1 MSKFVCFN
9 DNGDTLRRSGEL
21 CLSNM
26 ARIRVVGRGGARR
39 IKVDKQ
45 LHFVEQVAYDDIVV
59 DEVDPNVEL
68 VAKLRK
74 RLKFF
79 RDIAGDSDGVSNK
92 FMFCIRFRALQ
103 SRYGYNQPVVGIW
116 KRGSTI
122 RCKITV

>member
-1 MSKFVCFN
+1 
-9 DNGDTLRRSGEL
+9 
-21 CLSNM
+21 M

-45 LHFVEQVAYDDIVV
+45 LHVVEQVAYDDIVV

-103 SRYGYNQPVVGIW
+103 SGYGYNQPVVGIY
-116 KRGSTI
+116 GSVEV
-122 RCKITV
+122 RFVVK